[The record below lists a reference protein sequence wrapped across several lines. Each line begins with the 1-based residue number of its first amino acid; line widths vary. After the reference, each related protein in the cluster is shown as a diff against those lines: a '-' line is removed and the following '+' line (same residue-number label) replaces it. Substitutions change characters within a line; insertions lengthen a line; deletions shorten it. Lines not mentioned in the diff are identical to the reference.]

1 MLFNKYIERSTR
13 RPVMRIKFPVYISNG
28 GEITLYHEI
37 DEEELELIK
46 EAVDEGEVEFEDVEE
61 LADLYQVLVDEAYD
75 EMANGMLDNPD
86 FINMYIGDDYDFEK
100 VRDFIV
106 NNFDITIDYP
116 DVD

>member
-1 MLFNKYIERSTR
+1 
-13 RPVMRIKFPVYISNG
+13 MRIKFPVYISNG
-28 GEITLYHEI
+28 GEISLNHEI

-46 EAVDEGEVEFEDVEE
+46 EAVNEGEVEFEDIEE
-61 LADLYQVLVDEAYD
+61 LADLYQILVDEAYD

-86 FINMYIGDDYDFEK
+86 FINMYIDDDYDFEK

>member
-1 MLFNKYIERSTR
+1 M
-13 RPVMRIKFPVYISNG
+13 
-28 GEITLYHEI
+28 
-37 DEEELELIK
+37 
-46 EAVDEGEVEFEDVEE
+46 
-61 LADLYQVLVDEAYD
+61 YQILVDEAYD